1 MTCSNANDD
10 KSQSEKFIAMH
21 LDDYIDM
28 YEQELLKIPS
38 NSLFNIFFHKE
49 RILNDHQKAYDF
61 IIKESYSNISLY
73 ILLPSLDGE
82 KLNIKSQFESFS
94 KIKERFGYLPT
105 FNQIFLES
113 IMKKCE
119 KLPELEKEN
128 QKLREKINNIIEQNN
143 SIEDIESF
151 ILSINDKIKS
161 EKGKTIIHWACENN
175 RPDII
180 EYAISKKKKKK
191 TIDINSVWTNFQSS
205 GKAKR
210 IDESYEKTALILVIE
225 NNNIDIVK
233 ILLSSPKININA
245 YCKHKYC
252 EHVIDVKCIEEDHEK
267 TALHLAI
274 ENNNIDIVKILFSS
288 PEIDV
293 NAYYKYK
300 DNKRNTTALHMAVE
314 NKYLEIIACL
324 LEYKR
329 IDLNKKDGQGRKP
342 FEITN
347 DPKIMSLF

>member
-1 MTCSNANDD
+1 M
-10 KSQSEKFIAMH
+10 I
-21 LDDYIDM
+21 
-28 YEQELLKIPS
+28 
-38 NSLFNIFFHKE
+38 
-49 RILNDHQKAYDF
+49 
-61 IIKESYSNISLY
+61 
-73 ILLPSLDGE
+73 
-82 KLNIKSQFESFS
+82 
-94 KIKERFGYLPT
+94 
-105 FNQIFLES
+105 
-113 IMKKCE
+113 
-119 KLPELEKEN
+119 
-128 QKLREKINNIIEQNN
+128 
-143 SIEDIESF
+143 
-151 ILSINDKIKS
+151 
-161 EKGKTIIHWACENN
+161 
-175 RPDII
+175 
-180 EYAISKKKKKK
+180 
-191 TIDINSVWTNFQSS
+191 
-205 GKAKR
+205 
-210 IDESYEKTALILVIE
+210 IE